1 MRKEEKE
8 KLLNHKSKYIS
19 IGITDD
25 GIAYNGFGIPWEST
39 SNAYNMRLPDVFIT
53 PDDLNDEETM
63 SLIRSKKVIGCYCWS
78 SLENFDFV
86 SHFSDIEDVNIFKG
100 ENLKNID
107 FVKSLKELRML
118 FVGNAKFDNIDAIL
132 EIPKSDGQFIRMM
145 NIGLYNCEVKDL
157 STFLEKEHKFYEFL
171 VWNRKEKI
179 ERKKW
184 QVVSALKRKIY
195 EIESELIR

>member
-8 KLLNHKSKYIS
+8 KLLNHKSEHIS

-25 GIAYNGFGIPWEST
+25 GVAYNGFSIPWEST
-39 SNAYNMRLPDVFIT
+39 SNAYNMRLPNVFIT
-53 PDDLNDEETM
+53 HDDLNDEEIM
-63 SLIRSKKVIGCYCWS
+63 GMILSRKVIGCYCWS

-100 ENLKNID
+100 EKLKNID

-118 FVGNAKFDNIDAIL
+118 FIGNAMLDNIGAIL
-132 EIPKSDGQFIRMM
+132 QIPKSDRQFIRMM

-157 STFLEKEHKFYEFL
+157 STFLEKEHKFHEFL
-171 VWNRKEKI
+171 VWNKKEKL

-184 QVVSALKRKIY
+184 GVVSALKKKVY
-195 EIESELIR
+195 EI